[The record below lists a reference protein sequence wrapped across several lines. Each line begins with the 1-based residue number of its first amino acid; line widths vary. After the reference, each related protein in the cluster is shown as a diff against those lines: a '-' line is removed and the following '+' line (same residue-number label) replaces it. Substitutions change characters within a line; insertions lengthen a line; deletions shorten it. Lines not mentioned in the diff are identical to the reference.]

1 MRQTLNTAAYVLAA
15 CSAAAC
21 LAGCASKATAA
32 DPGSAV
38 NPGGPRVTASTTAS
52 AAASSTPTRPAKP
65 AAERVP
71 DSSALTVTVQTVP
84 GPTAAAGHAN
94 VITNAKTIAQ
104 IAADINAL
112 PTLPHYTGIVHCP
125 METVGSVLTLDF
137 RDSADGTVLAEV
149 RLTPKPTGQCSGGV
163 EVTVGGVTQPQLDD
177 SAKPK
182 LFTQLEQLAGL
193 TAS

>member
-1 MRQTLNTAAYVLAA
+1 MRLTIKTAAYVLAA
-15 CSAAAC
+15 CSAVAC
-21 LAGCASKATAA
+21 LAGCASGAV

-38 NPGGPRVTASTTAS
+38 VTGPRVAATTSAAAAPTAS
-52 AAASSTPTRPAKP
+52 ASPTRPAKP

-71 DSSALTVTVQTVP
+71 DSSVLTVAVQTVP
-84 GPTAAAGHAN
+84 GPTAAAGQGS
-94 VITNAKTIAQ
+94 VITNATTIAQ

-149 RLTPKPTGQCSGGV
+149 QLTPKPSGECAGGV

-182 LFTQLEQLAGL
+182 LFTQLEELAGL